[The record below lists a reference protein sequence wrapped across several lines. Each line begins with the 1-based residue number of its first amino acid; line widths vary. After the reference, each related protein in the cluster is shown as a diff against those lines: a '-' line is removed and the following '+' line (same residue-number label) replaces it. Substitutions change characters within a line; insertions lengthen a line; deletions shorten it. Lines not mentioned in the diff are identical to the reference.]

1 MAGPYR
7 VASVGDGQV
16 VLERNPNYGGDR
28 PRRIER
34 IVYTDGFKAPDAIS
48 RVKDGRADYVT
59 GWAVSYDPAGPLAP
73 GGALDSA
80 FGLASRA
87 GRSGA
92 ARYLPSPAPG
102 FDGIAFNTK
111 RPLFRDVRM
120 RRAVAYALDRR
131 ALAAVFGEQPSDHL
145 IPAAVRGPG
154 GNIAYTDEPDLA
166 AARKLVGTGP
176 RRSATLYFCGDPA
189 NKRIA
194 EIVRANL
201 AEIRID
207 VHIDQ
212 DLRCLTGPKPEHLAA
227 ADLQL
232 ISLIEP
238 VLDPVPFVEAPL
250 GKSYLAPGYWQDARL
265 RKQIESARALRGAAR
280 IAAYAKLEKALVRDA
295 VPVTVFGN
303 YVTPEFFSARI
314 GCRVSQGAL
323 NFADLGALCLRE

>member
-1 MAGPYR
+1 M
-7 VASVGDGQV
+7 
-16 VLERNPNYGGDR
+16 ERNANYRGDR
-28 PRRIER
+28 PRRIAR

-59 GWAVSYDPAGPLAP
+59 GWAVSYDPRGRSHPAAAGQRVRPGEP
-73 GGALDSA
+73 GGAIGHRPLSA
-80 FGLASRA
+80 ESC
-87 GRSGA
+87 
-92 ARYLPSPAPG
+92 ARVRR
-102 FDGIAFNTK
+102 IAFNTR

-120 RRAVAYALDRR
+120 RRAAAYALDRR
-131 ALAAVFGEQPSDHL
+131 ALAAVFGDQPSDHL
-145 IPAAVRGPG
+145 IPTAVRGPG
-154 GNIAYTDEPDLA
+154 GNIAYTDAPDLA
-166 AARKLVGTGP
+166 AARKLAGTGP
-176 RRSATLYFCGDPA
+176 RRNATLYFCGDPA

-207 VHIDQ
+207 VHIDE
-212 DLRCLTGPKPEHLAA
+212 DLRCLTGPKPEHMAA

-238 VLDPVPFVEAPL
+238 VLDPAPFVEAPL
-250 GKSYLAPGYWQDARL
+250 GSRYMAPGYWQNARL

-323 NFADLGALCLRE
+323 NFADLGALCLRD